1 MSGTTDLGKRLE
13 AVKIELKDL
22 PYLGGAKY
30 RTHVQTYGWQ
40 NWVNNGQASGTSGQG
55 KRLEAIQ
62 IQLSDELAL
71 YFNIYYRVHSETYGW
86 LDWAKNG
93 EHAGTEGKSKR
104 LEGIQIKLIRKGD
117 LAPGNTERPFIK

>member
-1 MSGTTDLGKRLE
+1 MGKRVELL
-13 AVKIELKDL
+13 VK
-22 PYLGGAKY
+22 
-30 RTHVQTYGWQ
+30 
-40 NWVNNGQASGTSGQG
+40 G

-117 LAPGNTERPFIK
+117 RVLGKTERPFIK